1 MKLYANGIL
10 LNAAAQSVTLE
21 KSRGDAAA
29 TLTAVLLTAAADRYF
44 PKESLALGDAVR
56 LLGDAGEEVFLGAVQ
71 AVSRNVETMTLIACD
86 RGLYLTANE
95 LSGVFA
101 GSPEGI
107 CRAVAMRLSLP
118 VGTLEVPAGWKRLV
132 AGAGVRA
139 FDILR
144 QAVGEDREISIQ
156 NGALTLIA
164 CDRGL
169 YLTANELSG
178 VFAGSP
184 EGICRAVAMRLSLPV
199 GTLEVPAGWKRL
211 VAGAGVRAFDILR
224 QAVGEDREISI
235 QNGALT
241 VTRAGQERFVIAE
254 ETVLASRG
262 TADAR
267 QMVNR
272 CAVIDRRGAAAATA
286 QNTTDLARF
295 GLRQRVLGKSGDAA
309 AQAQG
314 GLRGRILRGEL
325 TVRGDLRYRCGALV
339 ELHRKEF
346 ELDGAYPLTAVK
358 HRWERGLFTT
368 ELTWEGEA

>member
-1 MKLYANGIL
+1 VKLYANGIL
-10 LNAAAQSVTLE
+10 LNAAARSVTLE

-44 PKESLALGDAVR
+44 PKENLALGDAVR
-56 LLGDAGEEVFLGAVQ
+56 LLDDAGEEVFLGAVQ
-71 AVSRNVETMTLIACD
+71 AVSRNVETVTLVACD

-144 QAVGEDREISIQ
+144 QAVGEE
-156 NGALTLIA
+156 
-164 CDRGL
+164 
-169 YLTANELSG
+169 
-178 VFAGSP
+178 
-184 EGICRAVAMRLSLPV
+184 
-199 GTLEVPAGWKRL
+199 
-211 VAGAGVRAFDILR
+211 
-224 QAVGEDREISI
+224 REISI

-241 VTRAGQERFVIAE
+241 VTAAGRERFLIAE
-254 ETVLASRG
+254 
-262 TADAR
+262 D
-267 QMVNR
+267 
-272 CAVIDRRGAAAATA
+272 I
-286 QNTTDLARF
+286 ARF

-309 AQAQG
+309 AQAAA
-314 GLRGRILRGEL
+314 GLRGRTLRGEL
-325 TVRGDLRYRCGALV
+325 TVRGDLKYRCGALV

-346 ELDGAYPLTAVK
+346 GLDGAYPLTAVK

-368 ELTWEGEA
+368 ELTWEGDA